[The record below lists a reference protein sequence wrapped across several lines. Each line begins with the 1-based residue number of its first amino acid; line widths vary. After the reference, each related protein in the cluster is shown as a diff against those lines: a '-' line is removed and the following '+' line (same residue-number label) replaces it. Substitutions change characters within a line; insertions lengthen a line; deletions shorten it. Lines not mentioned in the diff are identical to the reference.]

1 MAKNLF
7 HDFAKAEAGIEMP
20 RSRFNR
26 DYEYKTSFNLGDIV
40 PFSLDEVLPGD
51 TFDVSTSAVVRTT
64 SLKRPIMDNMN
75 LDIYYFFVP
84 CRLLWDHWKEFQ
96 GENTTGAWA
105 ESHNY
110 KIPTY
115 TIIQSASTRLS
126 VYGKDGHSVAGYFG
140 LPDSNLNAV
149 SQVNRT
155 PLNALPFRAYALIW
169 NEWFR
174 DENLQ
179 NPILIDTGD
188 GNNVIDFSVAS
199 GFDYPTCNVGS
210 LFKACKYHDRFTS
223 CLPSPQKGDPI
234 TLPLGDYAWVKSV
247 STTGPVSN
255 TPLLFAKTN
264 TADLVSSVALGVDS
278 SKNTVGINSS
288 GISGSAVYPANL
300 VADLSTATSA
310 TINSLRTAFQL
321 QRILER
327 DARGGSRY
335 VEILKSHF
343 GVTCPDYRLQRPE
356 YLGGVR
362 QPILVE
368 QVAQTSS
375 TDSVSPAANLTAFS
389 QTSVSHHDFTKS
401 FTEHGY
407 VLGLAVVRQNH
418 TYSEVV
424 DKMFMRSTRF
434 DFYMPELA
442 NIGEQPVYSRELFAN
457 KYSSSA
463 NRVFGYNEA
472 WSEYR
477 YKTSLSTGS
486 LNPYLSDSLNNWV
499 LTDKYS
505 STPALNKDF
514 IVESPEFL
522 DRCLVFDHKTADQFV
537 ADFYVRN
544 KCSREMPLYS
554 TPGLIDHR

>member
-1 MAKNLF
+1 MAKSLF
-7 HDFAKAEAGIEMP
+7 HDFASAEAGIEMP

-26 DYEYKTSFNLGDIV
+26 DYEYKTSFNLGEIV
-40 PFSLDEVLPGD
+40 PFSVDEVLPGD

-84 CRLLWDHWKEFQ
+84 CRLLWQHWKEFQ
-96 GENTTGAWA
+96 GENSTGAWA
-105 ESHNY
+105 NKTEY
-110 KIPTY
+110 KVPTY
-115 TIIQSASTRLS
+115 TIKQSASSRLNA
-126 VYGKDGHSVAGYFG
+126 VYGKEGHSIAGYFG
-140 LPDSNLNAV
+140 LPDTELN
-149 SQVNRT
+149 SQSRYY

-179 NPILIDTGD
+179 DSLLIDMSD
-188 GNNVIDFSVAS
+188 GNQDIDFSS
-199 GFDYPTCNVGS
+199 SSDSPYPKCNVGK
-210 LFKACKYHDRFTS
+210 LFSACKYHDRFTS
-223 CLPSPQKGDPI
+223 CLPAPQKGDPI
-234 TLPLGDYAWVKSV
+234 SIPLGQSAPVV
-247 STTGPVSN
+247 SYEGSYRPSHPV
-255 TPLLFAKTN
+255 PLRFS
-264 TADLVSSVALGVDS
+264 LVSSPVLASDGVIG
-278 SKNTVGINSS
+278 VS
-288 GISGSAVYPANL
+288 GHDATIGSGSGFVGDAIYPANL
-300 VADLSTATSA
+300 QADLSSATAA

-321 QRILER
+321 QKILER
-327 DARGGSRY
+327 DARGGTRY

-368 QVAQTSS
+368 QVAQTSATS
-375 TDSVSPAANLTAFS
+375 SESPAANLTAFS

-418 TYSEVV
+418 TYSEVI

-434 DFYMPELA
+434 DFYMPELS
-442 NIGEQPVYSRELFAN
+442 NIGEQPVYARELFGHKNSPAPD
-457 KYSSSA
+457 
-463 NRVFGYNEA
+463 RVFGYNEA

-477 YKTSLSTGS
+477 FKTSLATGS
-486 LNPYLSDSLNNWV
+486 LNPYISDSLNNWV

-505 STPALNKDF
+505 DIPALNADF
-514 IVESPEFL
+514 IVESPSFL
-522 DRCLVFDHKTADQFV
+522 DRCLVYDHNTADQFV